1 MKVAKGT
8 GLLLKTRKEVNAKEA
23 VTKSIERRLVDLA
36 ESEMTIEYYRE
47 KKEEVDGLIDSLSK
61 YDKYKETGKLSKE
74 KKIDLLVYLA
84 SLIMILKA
92 EETRSIITKAFV
104 LLPKLKLF

>member
-1 MKVAKGT
+1 MKPDKGT
-8 GLLLKTRKEVNAKEA
+8 GLFLKRERISAKEV
-23 VTKSIERRLVDLA
+23 VTKSIERRLIDLA
-36 ESEMTIEYYRE
+36 ESEMTIDFYRE

-61 YDKYKETGKLSKE
+61 YEKYKETGKLSKE
-74 KKIDLLVYLA
+74 KKIDLLVYIA

-92 EETRSIITKAFV
+92 EETRSIMTKAFV